1 MARLSES
8 VLVSASLKETWD
20 FYFDPKAWGAW
31 VDGFQ
36 AVEESDG
43 YPEEGGAL
51 VWRSTPAGRGT
62 VRERV
67 LAHSPRTL
75 HRIAFEDPQSAGELE
90 TRFSVEGDGAR
101 VTLALEYRIAA
112 GGPFSRLTDRLFVR
126 GQVRRSLQRTLMRL
140 KHEAEE
146 WAHFADQDP
155 RPSR

>member
-8 VLVSASLKETWD
+8 VLVSSSLKETWD
-20 FYFDPKAWGAW
+20 FYFDPGRWATW
-31 VDGFQ
+31 VDGFH
-36 AVEESDG
+36 AIEESAG
-43 YPEEGGAL
+43 YPEEGGTL

-90 TRFSVEGDGAR
+90 SRFAVEGDGTR
-101 VTLALEYRIAA
+101 VTLALEYRIAG
-112 GGPFSRLTDRLFVR
+112 GGPLSRLTERLFVR
-126 GQVRRSLQRTLMRL
+126 GQVRRSLQRTLLRL

-146 WAHFADQDP
+146 SAHFGDRAP
-155 RPSR
+155 HPSR